1 MRSGGQAVVRCSNTR
16 RVAVRLNS
24 VRLFTLLAPLLAAMT
39 LAGPVAGAPIR
50 LDTDISPGVRFF
62 YRGQELHEIAVTV
75 DTIAGSLFINGMSV
89 LDFQSSLTED
99 ECQARWGG
107 VRFISERMTGGRSCL
122 EALDDYDNAI
132 DVCFSKI
139 RAVTSD
145 VTRKSSVDSQVLVRA
160 LWESVDE
167 LPEAAVIAGISVA
180 HGVPSVLIDGAPRPV
195 RLLSATASSD
205 SLAAGTR
212 STPGAR
218 LMAYAESL
226 VNMLASPYS
235 APALVAVAKGGG
247 LMRVVGEER
256 VADSLRQIE
265 HYQSKGIVC
274 KGPLTEAFF
283 R

>member
-1 MRSGGQAVVRCSNTR
+1 M
-16 RVAVRLNS
+16 
-24 VRLFTLLAPLLAAMT
+24 
-39 LAGPVAGAPIR
+39 
-50 LDTDISPGVRFF
+50 
-62 YRGQELHEIAVTV
+62 
-75 DTIAGSLFINGMSV
+75 
-89 LDFQSSLTED
+89 
-99 ECQARWGG
+99 
-107 VRFISERMTGGRSCL
+107 RFISERMTGGRSCL

-132 DVCFSKI
+132 DVCFGKI
-139 RAVTSD
+139 RAAASG
-145 VTRKSSVDSQVLVRA
+145 VTRDSSVDSQALVRA

-180 HGVPSVLIDGAPRPV
+180 HGVPSVLVDGAPRPV
-195 RLLSATASSD
+195 RLLSATASPD
-205 SLAAGTR
+205 SYAGGTR

-226 VNMLASPYS
+226 VSMLASPYS

-265 HYQSKGIVC
+265 HYQSKGVAC